1 VFLSGALVVGG
12 VGFVG
17 SHLIGRLISEGFE
30 VNILDNFFTGSLEN
44 IRNYLDCPHL
54 HVVKG
59 DVRRRGDVRGALK
72 DVDYVFHLAAVASI
86 DLSVR
91 RPKLVNDVNVS
102 GTLNLLLE
110 SLRFNVERFIFTSSC
125 AVYGEP
131 VYLPI
136 DENHPTN
143 PVSPYGVSKLS
154 AEYYCKIFHKAYGL
168 DTVIL
173 RLFNVYGP
181 RQERSPYG
189 GVIAKFIDALKS
201 GRAPVIFGDGEQTRD
216 FIYVD
221 DVVEALILASKSG
234 GCAGMTF
241 NIGSGI
247 ETSINQLADKLIKL
261 FGLNIKPIHLKPRA
275 GDVKRSCAN
284 INKARE
290 ILGFKVKTPL
300 EIGLEKCAK
309 EYLGN

>member
-1 VFLSGALVVGG
+1 MSRVLVTGGA
-12 VGFVG
+12 GFIG
-17 SHLIGRLISEGFE
+17 SHLVGRLISEGFE
-30 VNILDNFFTGSLEN
+30 VNVLDDFSTGSLKN
-44 IRNYLDCPHL
+44 IKDHLDRPHL
-54 HVVKG
+54 NVIKG
-59 DVRRRGDVRGALK
+59 DVRRRDDVRIALK
-72 DVDYVFHLAAVASI
+72 DVDYVFHLAAIANI
-86 DLSVR
+86 DISMR
-91 RPKLVNDVNVS
+91 RPKLVNDVNVF

-136 DENHPTN
+136 DEDHPTN

-154 AEYYCKIFHKAYGL
+154 AEYYCRVFHKAYGL
-168 DTVIL
+168 ETVIL

-189 GVIAKFIDALKS
+189 GVIAKFINALRN
-201 GRAPVIFGDGEQTRD
+201 GETPVIFGDGEQTRD

-221 DVVEALILASKSG
+221 DVVEALILASKSD

-241 NIGSGI
+241 NVGSGI
-247 ETSINQLADKLIKL
+247 ETSINQLAEKLIKI
-261 FGLNIKPIHLKPRA
+261 FGLNIKPIHLEPRT
-275 GDVKRSCAN
+275 GDVRRSRAN
-284 INKARE
+284 INKAKE
-290 ILGFKVKTPL
+290 ILGFRVKTPM
-300 EIGLEKCAK
+300 EVGLEKCAK